1 MNLYKNGDE
10 LLSSIKEVIQLQEN
24 GKEVSVLNQDKL
36 RKEIIDVL
44 IYNALFNSNKEII
57 QACVWLIRASA
68 LAVGVFPSS
77 IQSVYEAMGEGK
89 LKGFTTPA
97 INIRTFTYN
106 FARSILRAAQKKD
119 ASPVIFEIAKSEIAY
134 TQQEPSEYAA
144 NIIAAAIKEN
154 YQGPLYIQGDHFQ
167 VSAAKFA
174 KDPEGQINEIK
185 KLIEAAIAA
194 GFYNI
199 DIDTSTLVDLS
210 KPTLTEQQRLNF
222 ELGAIFT
229 EHVRKFEPIGV
240 TVSVGGEIGEVG
252 HKNSTVEELVA
263 YMDGYQA
270 ELAKRGNY
278 KGPSKI
284 SVQTGTSHGGIPLAD
299 GTVAKVKLDFATLRE
314 LSKVARD
321 KYKMSGA
328 VQHGASTLPDEL
340 FDKFPEMETS
350 EIHLATGFQNMI
362 YEHPSFPKSLKEQIY
377 DYLRKEC
384 ASEKKDGE
392 TDEQFIYKTRK
403 KGFGPFK
410 KQMCDLDAKITQPIF
425 DDLQAKFEFFFD
437 KLGTSGRRQEILKYA
452 TLDKII
458 VDAPALLCTAQ
469 KKRVVN
475 G

>member
-1 MNLYKNGDE
+1 MHLFQNSED
-10 LLSSIKEVIQLQEN
+10 LLNNIKDVIQLQAN
-24 GKEVSVLNQDKL
+24 GKEVQILNTEKL
-36 RKEIIDVL
+36 RNQLIDGL
-44 IYNALFNSNKEII
+44 IYNALFNDKQEIK
-57 QACVWLIRASA
+57 QTCKWLIRAAA
-68 LAVGVFPSS
+68 LAVGIFPSS
-77 IQSVYEAMGEGK
+77 IQSVYEAMGLGK

-97 INIRTFTYN
+97 INIRGFTYN

-119 ASPVIFEIAKSEIAY
+119 AFPVVFEIAKSEIDY
-134 TQQEPSEYAA
+134 TLQEPSEYAA

-154 YQGPLYIQGDHFQ
+154 YQGSLYIQGDHFQ
-167 VSAAKFA
+167 VSAAKYA
-174 KDPEGQINEIK
+174 KDPQGQISEIK

-229 EHVRKFEPIGV
+229 EHVRKFEPAGI
-240 TVSVGGEIGEVG
+240 TISVGGEIGEVG

-299 GTVAKVKLDFATLRE
+299 GTVAKVKLDFDTLRD
-314 LSKVARD
+314 LSKVARE

-340 FDKFPEMETS
+340 FDKFPEMATS

-362 YEHPSFPKSLKEQIY
+362 YEHPSFPKNLKDQIY

-384 ASEKKDGE
+384 ASERKMGE

-410 KQMCDLDAKITQPIF
+410 KQMCDLDTKITQPIF
-425 DDLQAKFEFFFD
+425 DELQAKFEFFFD
-437 KLGTSGRRQEILKYA
+437 KLGNSGRRQEILKYA
-452 TLDKII
+452 TQDKVL
-458 VDAPALLCTAQ
+458 VDAPELLGSAQ